1 MPRPNVAESTI
12 LFVAHPG
19 HELCVYGWTQQT
31 RPGVCVLTDGSG
43 HDGPSRLNSTTTL
56 LRKAGARPG
65 SIYGPLTDAEV
76 YRAIL
81 NYDIGLFAGIAER
94 FADELTAGD
103 VTSVAGDAIEGFN
116 PAHDLC
122 RLIIN
127 AGVRL
132 ARKRSGRMIVNREFL
147 IVAHSSARPAAA
159 DINLI
164 WTRLTDEEFEAKL
177 KAARAYEGLQ
187 PEVNAAFNG
196 AAPLRDQSGE
206 LAASFISDYDSRDI
220 QAYRVEMLRS
230 ADEDFVTQRFL
241 EDPPFYERYGE
252 SRVAMGYY
260 QNVIRYRE
268 HMLPLAQALESKVNQ
283 QCLPTAVQ
291 TAGATP
297 PEPGYDLKS
306 NTV

>member
-1 MPRPNVAESTI
+1 MPRANVAENTI

-31 RPGVCVLTDGSG
+31 RPDVCVLTDGSG
-43 HDGPSRLNSTTTL
+43 HDGRSRINSTTTL
-56 LRKAGARPG
+56 LRRAGACPG
-65 SIYGPLTDAEV
+65 SIYGSLTDAEV

-81 NYDIGLFAGIAER
+81 NYDIDLFAGIAEQ

-132 ARKRSGRMIVNREFL
+132 ARKRSGRMIVNREFP
-147 IVAHSSARPAAA
+147 IVAHSSARPSSA

-164 WTRLTDEEFEAKL
+164 WTELTDQEFEAKL

-187 PEVNAAFNG
+187 PEVDAAFNG

-206 LAASFISDYDSRDI
+206 LAAVFISDYDSRDI

-230 ADEDFVTQRFL
+230 ADEDFVTKMFL

-260 QNVIRYRE
+260 QDVIRYRE

-283 QCLPTAVQ
+283 QCLTIAAQ
-291 TAGATP
+291 TASATS
-297 PEPGYDLKS
+297 PEPGYGLKS
-306 NTV
+306 NTL